1 MKWLKQ
7 WFKAKPK
14 VLVEH
19 TPVQTE
25 NEVFWEGGH
34 FAIGQS
40 VLDSKGRRGKVTN
53 KLGSGS
59 KTTHYEVL
67 FAGREIKLIPASK
80 LKKVPL

>member
-7 WFKAKPK
+7 WFKAEPK
-14 VLVEH
+14 VLIEH

-40 VLDSKGRRGKVTN
+40 VMDTKGRRGKVLN

-59 KTTHYEVL
+59 RTSHYEVL
-67 FAGREIKLIPASK
+67 FAGQEIKLMTASK
-80 LKKVPL
+80 LKKVQL

>member
-7 WFKAKPK
+7 WLKAEPK
-14 VLVEH
+14 VLIEH

-40 VLDSKGRRGKVTN
+40 VMDTKGRRGKVLN

-59 KTTHYEVL
+59 RTSHYEVL
-67 FAGREIKLIPASK
+67 FAGQEIKLMTASK
-80 LKKVPL
+80 LKKVQL

>member
-1 MKWLKQ
+1 MKW
-7 WFKAKPK
+7 FKSKPK
-14 VLVEH
+14 VLIEH

-34 FAIGQS
+34 FAVGQS

-59 KTTHYEVL
+59 KTTHYEVM
-67 FAGREIKLIPASK
+67 FAGREIKLMTASN

>member
-1 MKWLKQ
+1 MKWFKQ

-34 FAIGQS
+34 FAIGQQ
-40 VLDSKGRRGKVTN
+40 VMDHKGRKGTVTN
-53 KLGSGS
+53 KLGFAS
-59 KTTHYEVL
+59 KYSHFEVL
-67 FAGREIKLIPASK
+67 FATGETKLIAASN
-80 LKKVPL
+80 LSTVML